1 MTDERL
7 VDAVRSRRAKRPST
21 HDLLTSGLLGGGF
34 LVTAIAMATA
44 VSWQRSWSPVELV
57 ALVAGYA
64 LLSGIELE
72 VGPGSAVPIE
82 LVFVPMLLV
91 LPLPLVPLCVAAG
104 YFLGALPEY
113 LRGHVH
119 PVRVF
124 ALLSSSW
131 YSLGP
136 AIVLSLAPTDWRRL
150 SAAPILLAALASQ
163 FLLDGLSSL
172 IRERFAFGHSPR
184 LLIPSLAWIWSVDSL
199 LAPIGLVAAL
209 SGRLGVLLVL
219 PLAGLLQALA
229 RERRD
234 RIDRA
239 VSFGRAYR
247 GALDDANRD
256 ELSGLGNRR
265 KLVSDLARRTADP
278 THELVLVVY
287 DLNGFKDYN
296 DTFGHPAGDALLRRL
311 AGKLAAA
318 VDPSRGEPYRLGG
331 DEFCV
336 LATPPEEGVERLLD
350 ETVEALCEEG
360 DGFSVSTCFGAAFIP
375 SEAQD
380 ASSALAIAD
389 RRLYAQK
396 HATKISRGQPHTV
409 LLEAMSER
417 DPDLREHGRSVA
429 ARAVAVATRLGF
441 DNREL
446 EELTLAAELHDI
458 GKIAIPDAVLN
469 KPGQLSD
476 DERKL
481 IQQHTVIGQRILA
494 AVPTLQIVGTIVR
507 ATHERWDG
515 GGYTDGLAGGAIPL
529 AARIIAVC
537 DAFEAMTSTRPY
549 TARRTAVEALKE
561 LRRCA
566 GTQFDP
572 DIVRAFSEVF
582 QENEGVVRAA
592 AAAA

>member
-1 MTDERL
+1 VTEERL
-7 VDAVRSRRAKRPST
+7 VHEVRSRRAKRPSRR
-21 HDLLTSGLLGGGF
+21 DLVTSALLGGGF
-34 LVTAIAMATA
+34 LVTAVAIATGG
-44 VSWQRSWSPVELV
+44 SWNRSWSVVELA
-57 ALVAGYA
+57 ALVAAYA
-64 LLSGIELE
+64 LLSRIELE
-72 VGPGSAVPIE
+72 VGPGSAVPIQ
-82 LVFVPMLLV
+82 LVFVPMLFV
-91 LPLPLVPLCVAAG
+91 LPVPLVPLCVAAG
-104 YFLGALPEY
+104 YVLGALPEY

-119 PVRVF
+119 PARAF

-136 AIVLSLAPTDWRRL
+136 AIVLSLAPTDGRAL
-150 SAAPILLAALASQ
+150 STTPILLAALASQ
-163 FLLDGLSSL
+163 FLFDGLSSL
-172 IRERFAFGHSPR
+172 IRERFAFGHSPKS
-184 LLIPSLAWIWSVDSL
+184 LVSSLAWIWSVDSL

-209 SGRLGVLLVL
+209 SGRLGLLLVL

-239 VSFGRAYR
+239 VSFGQAYR
-247 GALDDANRD
+247 GALDDAHRD

-265 KLVSDLARRTADP
+265 KLVSDLTRLSAAPAR
-278 THELVLVVY
+278 ELVLVVY

-311 AGKLAAA
+311 AGKLAEA
-318 VDPSRGEPYRLGG
+318 VDPARGEPYRLGG

-336 LATPPEEGVERLLD
+336 LAAPPEEGVERLLD
-350 ETVEALCEEG
+350 DTVEALSEEG
-360 DGFSVSTCFGAAFIP
+360 DGFLVSTCFGAAFIP

-380 ASSALAIAD
+380 ASSALTIAD

-396 HATKISRGQPHTV
+396 QATKVSRGQPHTV
-409 LLEAMSER
+409 LLEAMFER
-417 DPDLREHGRSVA
+417 DPDLREHGRRVA
-429 ARAVAVATRLGF
+429 AHAVAVGSRLGF
-441 DNREL
+441 DGRKL

-458 GKIAIPDAVLN
+458 GKIAIPDAVL
-469 KPGQLSD
+469 KRPGALGD

-481 IQQHTVIGQRILA
+481 MQQHTVIGQRILA
-494 AVPTLQIVGTIVR
+494 AVPALQTVGTIVR

-515 GGYTDGLAGGAIPL
+515 KGYTDGLAGHAIPL

-549 TARRTAVEALKE
+549 AASRTAFDALKE

-572 DIVRAFSEVF
+572 DIVRAFSDVF
-582 QENEGVVRAA
+582 QENQGRVASAA
-592 AAAA
+592 A